1 MADEWVAGQA
11 DHQLMENNQVGQ
23 LNNQVEHKFK
33 FKNNQVECTLH
44 KFKIVSSIRSSY
56 QGKPALA
63 FFINFWSSSLPIQ
76 KR

>member
-23 LNNQVEHKFK
+23 LNNQVGCKFK

-44 KFKIVSSIRSSY
+44 KLKIVSSIRSSY
-56 QGKPALA
+56 
-63 FFINFWSSSLPIQ
+63 
-76 KR
+76 